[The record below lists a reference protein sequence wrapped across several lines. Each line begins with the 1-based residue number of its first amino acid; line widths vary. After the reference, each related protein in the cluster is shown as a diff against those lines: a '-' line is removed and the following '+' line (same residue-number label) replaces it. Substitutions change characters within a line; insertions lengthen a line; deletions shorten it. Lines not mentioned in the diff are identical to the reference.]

1 MKIDMKFAF
10 VIAVVLH
17 IMVLGAFLIK
27 VSLDKPSRPN
37 VHQGELMHATFI
49 PPAKG
54 SEQGKAQKKTE
65 APAPEVKNEVKT
77 EVKTEEKK
85 QEMEER
91 LARQKHL
98 EEQRQKA
105 LEEQRKLAL
114 KKAEEQKKK
123 LEEEKKKAQ
132 EAKRK
137 LEEKKK
143 LEEEKKKK
151 LEEEKKK
158 KLEEEQK
165 KKLEE
170 EKKKKLEEEQKKKL
184 EEEKKKKLEEEKK
197 KKLEEEQK
205 KKKAEE
211 QRRQDEE
218 RKKAEADSLE
228 NDILGQKN
236 GEDGGQGLGSS
247 GADAGY
253 GDKIRTL
260 IEQNWR
266 VDQSMN
272 GKKVQVIIKI
282 DKDGMVTS
290 TRCEGD
296 ERVCRS
302 ALDAIELVG
311 MFPAP
316 PKNCPDCSQIKVSM
330 IPKL

>member
-165 KKLEE
+165 KK
-170 EKKKKLEEEQKKKL
+170 
-184 EEEKKKKLEEEKK
+184 
-197 KKLEEEQK
+197 
-205 KKKAEE
+205 KAEE

>member
-170 EKKKKLEEEQKKKL
+170 EKKKKLEEE
-184 EEEKKKKLEEEKK
+184 KK

>member
-170 EKKKKLEEEQKKKL
+170 EKKKKLEEE
-184 EEEKKKKLEEEKK
+184 KKKKLEEEKK

>member
-184 EEEKKKKLEEEKK
+184 EEEKKKKLEEE
-197 KKLEEEQK
+197 QK

-236 GEDGGQGLGSS
+236 GEDGGKGLGSS

>member
-184 EEEKKKKLEEEKK
+184 EEEKKKKLEEE
-197 KKLEEEQK
+197 QK